1 MLIARL
7 SALTHFKNFRV
18 FIIDTVEMVI
28 ARLRA
33 LLLFKYHEIRCNSV
47 CRNAN
52 CSTDG
57 IDTILVTTLTR
68 AIIS

>member
-1 MLIARL
+1 
-7 SALTHFKNFRV
+7 
-18 FIIDTVEMVI
+18 MVI
-28 ARLRA
+28 AQPMA
-33 LLLFKYHEIRCNSV
+33 LTPKRNKIEISMMS

-57 IDTILVTTLTR
+57 INTILVTTITR